1 MTIDWKRG
9 DQDVGTASEPNL
21 LRALAASARR
31 ASDGALVGSA
41 IAGLVALGGLLW
53 MEGRGWGALL
63 PLVAIGMW
71 GAWGVVDRTLHE
83 RATLRAPDH
92 RRTLADDGL
101 VAARILLAV
110 AGVATGVTAMV
121 ALLGMLLGKIIS

>member
-1 MTIDWKRG
+1 VTIDWKRG
-9 DQDVGTASEPNL
+9 QHDVATAPEPNL

-63 PLVAIGMW
+63 PMVAVGMW
-71 GAWGVVDRTLHE
+71 GAWGVVDRTLRE
-83 RATLRAPDH
+83 RAALREPSH
-92 RRTLADDGL
+92 RPTLADETL
-101 VAARILLAV
+101 AAARILLAV
-110 AGVATGVTAMV
+110 AGVATGVGAMV